1 MNKPI
6 RAHSDFI
13 LTLWSERF
21 DALGRRVHAA
31 LFLPAQLHLR
41 PDAIA
46 HNELHR
52 PLRSRSRCRGG
63 TAMHSV
69 LDGVL
74 AIHNAFRPDM
84 AAIDNAAEAAARGAP
99 GLDATV
105 ERFRFFNEILSY
117 HAHGEE
123 IAVFPMVEEVAP
135 LVADTYAVDHQRL
148 DVAFDSL
155 SNAVSEHDAL
165 QTARATAAFK
175 FHLDTH
181 LAKEDAQ
188 LFRIM
193 RERISV
199 PDQIKA
205 VGTMSSTMPGSRVPE
220 FTAWIYP
227 LLGDDDRENFTRA
240 LAMIMPWEAFAPG
253 IPLIRD
259 AAGDGFAELT
269 RRMPELVG

>member
-1 MNKPI
+1 
-6 RAHSDFI
+6 
-13 LTLWSERF
+13 
-21 DALGRRVHAA
+21 
-31 LFLPAQLHLR
+31 
-41 PDAIA
+41 
-46 HNELHR
+46 
-52 PLRSRSRCRGG
+52 
-63 TAMHSV
+63 MHSV

-74 AIHNAFRPDM
+74 AIHNAFRADI
-84 AAIDNAAEAAARGAP
+84 AAIDAAADAAARGAS

-123 IAVFPMVEEVAP
+123 NAVFPLVEEVAP
-135 LVADTYAVDHQRL
+135 LVADTYAIDHQRL

-155 SNAVSEHDAL
+155 SNAVSEHDAVR
-165 QTARATAAFK
+165 TARATAAFK

-181 LAKEDAQ
+181 LAKEDAH
-188 LFRIM
+188 LFRIV

-205 VGTMSSTMPGSRVPE
+205 VGTMSSGMPGSRVPE

-259 AAGDGFAELT
+259 ATGDRFAELT
-269 RRMPELVG
+269 RRMPELAG